1 MFLFDV
7 FSENV
12 SPSVRSRI
20 MSPSTSKSPFKSLM
34 LDYQSTTNILKSNL
48 TLRFKMLKES
58 KKDNTSRVKH
68 LKIYFLLLAALY
80 VEFFPPL
87 TFFGVKLF
95 KFMSV
100 TGRLFFFFFFFPAF
114 MCIKCTPGCRALLW

>member
-20 MSPSTSKSPFKSLM
+20 TSPSTSKSPFKSLM

-80 VEFFPPL
+80 VEFSPPL

-100 TGRLFFFFFFFPAF
+100 TGRLFFFLFFFPAF